1 MAYIYAACTV
11 HFTIFSTGGKFWPVS
26 NFGSYPTT
34 HSEVLLVRLYIHFTT
49 IIVLVLWWLC
59 TSHVLLNLLQAAATR
74 RDPAAAT
81 VAVASVSAGQVLD
94 KIKTKVGHWDSPPQK
109 KQVCNLYSCTRS
121 LQMQTWQEVTWK
133 VFMPVGREEAGH
145 ALTHSSCD
153 SAYPP
158 KKLKIM
164 SYQRYNRVYKTITKY
179 RITIYNWTWHLF
191 LMWFGPNQTVLCMSV
206 LNMIFA
212 DVM

>member
-74 RDPAAAT
+74 RDQAAAT
-81 VAVASVSAGQVLD
+81 VAVASVSADQVLD
-94 KIKTKVGHWDSPPQK
+94 KIKTKVGHTGLQ
-109 KQVCNLYSCTRS
+109 S
-121 LQMQTWQEVTWK
+121 LQLYK
-133 VFMPVGREEAGH
+133 VLTNGRKSLDTIHAVGREEAGH
-145 ALTHSSCD
+145 ALTHLSCD

-164 SYQRYNRVYKTITKY
+164 SYQRYNRVYKTIRKY
-179 RITIYNWTWHLF
+179 SITIYILYITERGICSWCGL
-191 LMWFGPNQTVLCMSV
+191 VLTKLSCV
-206 LNMIFA
+206 CLC
-212 DVM
+212 